1 MVIFLFD
8 LWHIPFNRKNVFLLD
23 VISEKTITMGLIM
36 SKLTNYE
43 NRPKFNTDIVTI
55 IEPKFGWQ
63 IINFKELKEYRD
75 LFYFLVW
82 RDIKVLYA
90 QTILG
95 FSWAI
100 LQPLVQ
106 IAIFTIVFG
115 KVAKVSTEGIPYL
128 LFSSVAIIPWTYMS
142 QSMSH
147 SSQSLVQGQQM
158 LGKIYFPR
166 LIFPVTPVL
175 AKLVDFV
182 ISFLIIV
189 CVMLYYRVVPTWN
202 ILLFPLFIAL
212 MMCVAGGVGM
222 WLSAMAIR
230 FRDVRHAMPFAVR
243 MLMYTAPIVY
253 SASSIPEKWRFV
265 YSMNPIVGVIEG
277 YRACLLGTPMPWTY
291 IWPGIITALILLVS
305 GAFYFKRMERV
316 FVDVI

>member
-1 MVIFLFD
+1 MNSPTF
-8 LWHIPFNRKNVFLLD
+8 
-23 VISEKTITMGLIM
+23 
-36 SKLTNYE
+36 E
-43 NRPKFNTDIVTI
+43 NDSITI
-55 IEPKFGWQ
+55 IKPRSGWQ
-63 IINFKELKEYRD
+63 LIDFKELREYRD

-100 LQPLVQ
+100 LQPLIQ
-106 IAIFTIVFG
+106 IVIFTIVFG
-115 KVAKVSTEGIPYL
+115 KVARVNTDGIPYV
-128 LFSSVAIIPWTYMS
+128 LFSTVAIIPWAYMS
-142 QSMSH
+142 QAMIQ
-147 SSQSLVQGQQM
+147 SSQSLVSGQHM
-158 LGKIYFPR
+158 LGKVYFPR
-166 LIFPVTPVL
+166 LIFPLTSVL
-175 AKLVDFV
+175 AKLVDFG
-182 ISFLIIV
+182 ISMLIV
-189 CVMLYYRVVPTWN
+189 LAAALYYRVVPTWN
-202 ILLFPLFIAL
+202 VLLFPIFVVLMASIA
-212 MMCVAGGVGM
+212 AGVGM

-265 YSMNPIVGVIEG
+265 YSLNPIVAVIEG
-277 YRACLLGTPMPWTY
+277 FRACLLGTPMPWAY
-291 IWPGIITALILLVS
+291 IWPGMITAAILLIT

>member
-1 MVIFLFD
+1 MNKPSVSD
-8 LWHIPFNRKNVFLLD
+8 
-23 VISEKTITMGLIM
+23 TT
-36 SKLTNYE
+36 
-43 NRPKFNTDIVTI
+43 VTI
-55 IEPKFGWQ
+55 IKPRSGWQ
-63 IINFKELKEYRD
+63 IIDFKELKEYRD

-82 RDIKVLYA
+82 RDIKVMYA

-115 KVAKVSTEGIPYL
+115 KVAKVSTEGIPYI

-142 QSMSH
+142 QAMSQ
-147 SSQSLVQGQQM
+147 SSQSLVQGQHM

-212 MMCVAGGVGM
+212 MMSVAGGVGM

-265 YSMNPIVGVIEG
+265 YSLNPIVGVIEG
-277 YRACLLGTPMPWTY
+277 FRACLLGTPMPWTY
-291 IWPGIITALILLVS
+291 IWPGIITATILLIS